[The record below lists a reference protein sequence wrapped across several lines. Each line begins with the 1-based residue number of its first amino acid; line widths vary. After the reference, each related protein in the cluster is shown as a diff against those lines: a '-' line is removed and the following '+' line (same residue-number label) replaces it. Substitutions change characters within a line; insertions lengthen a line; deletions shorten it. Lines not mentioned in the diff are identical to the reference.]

1 MAASAQPDRN
11 PEWGPIQ
18 PIPPVRRGTSK
29 RRARSR
35 GMHMGQ
41 FFAMSD
47 EERRMTYEISKV
59 GRRR

>member
-1 MAASAQPDRN
+1 MAAWAPEDRD

-35 GMHMGQ
+35 GMHMSQ

-47 EERRMTYEISKV
+47 AERQITYEISKV
-59 GRRR
+59 GRR